1 MDAAIPSQATPA
13 RDRYRKW
20 TLGRLLRGLPVKVLI
35 LFLLIIELY
44 PLFWL
49 ITSSLKTN
57 FEFLNNP
64 FWSLPS
70 TLNLQNYVDAVNI
83 GGVATSIRNSLTVTI
98 PSVFTILMLGS
109 MAGFALEVMVW
120 KGRHAVLLL
129 IVGGIM
135 VPLQMILLPLFTVY
149 FKVGLTNSLWPLFLT
164 YVGHSL
170 PLTVFLMAAYFR
182 AIPRELFEAATLD
195 GANIFRA
202 FWTVGLPMVKNGLFT
217 CGLLMFF
224 SIYNDLLISLTFNTR
239 KELMTVQVG
248 LLNFSGE
255 YGQILYGPLFA
266 AICLT
271 VVGTLIVYIILN
283 QQVMKG
289 LAGGALKA

>member
-1 MDAAIPSQATPA
+1 MESTLPA
-13 RDRYRKW
+13 RMTPRPVYKKW
-20 TLGRLLRGLPVKVLI
+20 TIAKFIKSLPVKFLI
-35 LFLLIIELY
+35 LFLLVIEVY

-49 ITSSLKTN
+49 VTSSFKTN
-57 FEFLNNP
+57 PEFLNNP
-64 FWSLPS
+64 FWALPE
-70 TLNLQNYVDAVNI
+70 TLNIQNYVDAINI
-83 GGVATSIRNSLTVTI
+83 GGVATSIRNSLTVTL
-98 PSVFTILMLGS
+98 PSVFTILLFGA

-120 KGRHAVLLL
+120 KGRHKVLLL

-135 VPLQMILLPLFTVY
+135 VPLQMVLLPLFTVY
-149 FKVGLTNSLWPLFLT
+149 FKVGLTNSLWPLYLT

-182 AIPRELFEAATLD
+182 AVPREMFEAATLD

-202 FWTVGLPMVKNGLFT
+202 FWSVGLPMVRNGLFT

-248 LLNFSGE
+248 LLNFNGE

-271 VVGTLIVYIILN
+271 VMGTFVVYVILN

-289 LAGGALKA
+289 LAGGAMKA